1 MTVLAADLSDAARQ
15 AVLDGIDKRAS
26 TRGFWTPK
34 LKTADPATLRLCA
47 PHRVALLPLGRM
59 QKEQRLLAAGKAS
72 PHSLRNLTHV
82 LGWRFLIV
90 NDQHEPIAAAHAL
103 VNDNGD
109 YLLGELNEGPYVTGT
124 FEAFQTPSVRKAMS
138 KKFDANPFE
147 ETLLLIAPAIC
158 FVGLWVRFQREDP
171 DFIVPLDQRYLPA
184 FADVEPRKL
193 LSTLFEAASAVP
205 ADSHSAG

>member
-1 MTVLAADLSDAARQ
+1 MTLLAADLSDAARQ

-90 NDQHEPIAAAHAL
+90 NDQDEPIAAAHAL
-103 VNDNGD
+103 MNDDGD

-124 FEAFQTPSVRKAMS
+124 FEAFQTPSVRRAMS
-138 KKFDANPFE
+138 RKLDGNPFE
-147 ETLLLIAPAIC
+147 EALLLVAPAIY
-158 FVGLWVRFQREDP
+158 FAGLWIRFQREDP
-171 DFIVPLDQRYLPA
+171 DFILPLDRSHLPA
-184 FADVEPRKL
+184 FVEVEPRKL
-193 LSTLFEAASAVP
+193 LSTLCEASAKVP
-205 ADSHSAG
+205 SDSHSAG